1 MWNGAWGMEYGE
13 SPTITEEGC
22 RASLTDAGQGEREVL
37 GDVEGVDGPAKVQQP
52 TLQCQQQPQVH
63 VQPAR
68 ASLPAA
74 RGGRGLAQSPVS
86 TAMPAPARPAPA
98 RPAARLT
105 FRAVPSSR
113 LFFLCRC
120 PPGSAPFSAP
130 CRCPP
135 GSAPFSAPCRCPPG
149 SAPSPAPCRCPPG
162 SAPSP
167 APCCRLLTFSM
178 DVYGLSYQTHYCG
191 AEDKGQIYIDDVR

>member
-1 MWNGAWGMEYGE
+1 MRNGVWGIQY
-13 SPTITEEGC
+13 EEWSMRNHLLSLKRGA
-22 RASLTDAGQGEREVL
+22 ASLTDAGQGEREVL

-68 ASLPAA
+68 ASLLAA

-86 TAMPAPARPAPA
+86 TAMPAPARPA
-98 RPAARLT
+98 ARLT

-113 LFFLCRC
+113 LFF
-120 PPGSAPFSAP
+120 
-130 CRCPP
+130 
-135 GSAPFSAPCRCPPG
+135 
-149 SAPSPAPCRCPPG
+149 PCRCPPG

-178 DVYGLSYQTHYCG
+178 DVYSLPGS
-191 AEDKGQIYIDDVR
+191 